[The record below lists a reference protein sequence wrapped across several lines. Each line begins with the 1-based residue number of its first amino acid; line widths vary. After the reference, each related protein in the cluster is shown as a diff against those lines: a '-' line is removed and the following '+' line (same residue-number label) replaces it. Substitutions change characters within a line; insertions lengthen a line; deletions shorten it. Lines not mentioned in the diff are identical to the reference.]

1 MELKQKIELETKK
14 ICEYLNI
21 KSLNDKYLAP
31 FFVARELFYSGYSLL
46 SIRDTMHLDNT
57 VRQLAS
63 NIRKLE
69 PIEEEVI
76 PIKRNYT
83 LEAANFLESMQMMT
97 KKEKSEYLGFTVE
110 CLKWGE
116 K

>member
-21 KSLNDKYLAP
+21 KSLNDKYSAP
-31 FFVARELFYSGYSLL
+31 FFVARELFNSGYKLIT
-46 SIRDTMHLDNT
+46 IRDAMHLDNT
-57 VRQLAS
+57 VNQLAS
-63 NIRKLE
+63 IIRKLK

-76 PIKRNYT
+76 PVKRNYKV
-83 LEAANFLESMQMMT
+83 EAAMFLESMQMMT